1 MRDLCS
7 IDFKDSVRFVV
18 RRDLKRLGLKVPK
31 YKAVFK
37 QGTDV
42 REGAVFGALLDN
54 VPSENVGE
62 NYYCSVP
69 KFLVDSAKFL
79 RQHMNTEGLFRKSG
93 SVQRQKLLKERI
105 ELGEEISTAQPHD
118 VAGLMK
124 QFFRQ
129 LQEPLLT
136 NTYHDSFIKTM
147 RIEDDN
153 TRTKAMLYICLLLP
167 LAHLQALKYTMK
179 FLAEFASHSEKS
191 KMGFSNL
198 AIVLTPNLMHNIRK
212 DNSSSSERLLKDQT
226 VVIKTLLKNAG
237 SLGMVPDDVFERAKL
252 IGDDGANAMTSSGD
266 ELDSEDMQQ
275 GKGKRASRQRTRTG
289 SITGF
294 IGQSLSKFKGNSTST
309 KTPVRQHRRS
319 KSVKAE
325 LLRNKQ
331 KSFQINE
338 NILSKDDTEI
348 EKITSQSRERMSLRI
363 HSKRRLMDSNLNSL
377 SPANKRRL
385 TAFKS
390 SEGDSG
396 IGNPVIMS
404 RSTQMF
410 ATSMK
415 PLTPVKP
422 LADMVKKDHAKTLL
436 SSETEHVKVVDAAT
450 YVPSPDT
457 NTPSGSSR
465 FYAPSPCTEHSHP
478 QPAPVSAGHA
488 ALHGHGGVRGRR
500 VTRRNSS
507 GATSCFSS
515 SPRSRSTINN
525 PKTQI
530 LQDVNGNAVNKNNM
544 TTPNTQQ
551 FRKRPSHGSNSEVT
565 TKVCPGSVRSR
576 IDNNESM
583 TPCKY
588 RIGTPPN
595 TSGNRELKAVL
606 SQNI

>member
-289 SITGF
+289 SIT
-294 IGQSLSKFKGNSTST
+294 
-309 KTPVRQHRRS
+309 
-319 KSVKAE
+319 
-325 LLRNKQ
+325 
-331 KSFQINE
+331 
-338 NILSKDDTEI
+338 DDTEI

-488 ALHGHGGVRGRR
+488 ALRGDGGVRGRR